1 MKNNPRVHKSVHRIT
16 FISTFAAL
24 LCMVVVCLPHAA
36 LAYDASAD
44 FSTSNDPN
52 GVWSYGWSTTL
63 GSAFNLDT
71 SNTTAAYGLTGL
83 GGWFSGQSAE
93 GVPDVLRNNTASPIL
108 LPPFTNFQPGQLTLN
123 MFQTTYSVVRW
134 TAPSTGQF
142 SIAATFSAVSTI
154 GGTTDVHVQKNGVSV
169 FDSAIN
175 GFPSPTSYSQT
186 LSLVAGDH
194 IDFTVGFGSNGNDHE
209 DTTALAATIVA
220 VPEPGTLALVG
231 AALGGLF
238 SLRFL
243 KRK

>member
-1 MKNNPRVHKSVHRIT
+1 MKNPRVLSPAHRIT
-16 FISTFAAL
+16 FISAFTML
-24 LCMVVVCLPHAA
+24 LCLVVVALPHAA

-63 GSAFNLDT
+63 GSAFTLDT

-108 LPPFTNFQPGQLTLN
+108 LANFTNFQPGQLTLN
-123 MFQTTYSVVRW
+123 MFQSTYSVLRW

-142 SIAATFSAVSTI
+142 NIAATFSAVSTI
-154 GGTTDVHVQKNGVSV
+154 GGTTDVHVQTNGVSI
-169 FDSAIN
+169 FDSAVN
-175 GFPSPTSYSQT
+175 GFPSPTSYT
-186 LSLVAGDH
+186 GTVSLVSGDH
-194 IDFTVGFGSNGNDHE
+194 IDFAVGFGSNGNDHE

-220 VPEPGTLALVG
+220 VPEPGTLALVS
-231 AALGGLF
+231 AALGCLLP
-238 SLRFL
+238 LRFL